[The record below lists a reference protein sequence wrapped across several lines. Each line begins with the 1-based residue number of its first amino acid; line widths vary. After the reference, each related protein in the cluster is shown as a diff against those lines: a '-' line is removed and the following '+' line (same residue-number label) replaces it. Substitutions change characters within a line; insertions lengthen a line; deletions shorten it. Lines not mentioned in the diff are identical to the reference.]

1 MLSLELKCSLLRQEC
16 THRSLLV
23 GLWLHRS
30 LHQEQ
35 QLLKCNEKGRITQ
48 NTAEQSTVKES
59 NAFKSLHFLSV
70 SQHCILMYCMPH
82 DSLRTKTL
90 QYITSHFTLHSYYI
104 SHYYHG
110 ILQLVLYVYI
120 YHHRLSLCSQSLSV
134 LLSSVTAANPI
145 AGWLEDVRLPHSRG
159 PGPFT
164 RAMLTRHTRKT
175 SW

>member
-1 MLSLELKCSLLRQEC
+1 MQLTSTVEC
-16 THRSLLV
+16 THQSLLEE
-23 GLWLHRS
+23 LWLHRS

-35 QLLKCNEKGRITQ
+35 QLLKYNGKGRITQ

-59 NAFKSLHFLSV
+59 NAFKSLNFLSV
-70 SQHCILMYCMPH
+70 SQHCILTYSMPH

-90 QYITSHFTLHSYYI
+90 HYITLHFTLHSYYI

-145 AGWLEDVRLPHSRG
+145 AGWLEDVWLPHSKG
-159 PGPFT
+159 PWAFRQSDANSACLQDILVT
-164 RAMLTRHTRKT
+164 F
-175 SW
+175 

>member
-1 MLSLELKCSLLRQEC
+1 MQLTSTVEC

-35 QLLKCNEKGRITQ
+35 RLLKYNGKGRITQ

-90 QYITSHFTLHSYYI
+90 HYITLHFTLHSYYI

-110 ILQLVLYVYI
+110 ILQLVLYAYI
-120 YHHRLSLCSQSLSV
+120 SSSLIIVQSIAISIAFISFSCKPYRWVAGGCSAASLKGA
-134 LLSSVTAANPI
+134 L
-145 AGWLEDVRLPHSRG
+145 G
-159 PGPFT
+159 
-164 RAMLTRHTRKT
+164 LTPEQC
-175 SW
+175 